1 MSIQA
6 KIDQAIH
13 HLGSISIQ
21 DFIEISNFDNEGFYN
36 KKENEKISRKG
47 HFITSPEITPL
58 FGYTLCN
65 QFLKQFPNTKK
76 VQLLELGPGNGT
88 LTQDIINF
96 L

>member
-36 KKENEKISRKG
+36 KKENEKISRMG

-58 FGYTLCN
+58 FGYTL
-65 QFLKQFPNTKK
+65 
-76 VQLLELGPGNGT
+76 
-88 LTQDIINF
+88 
-96 L
+96 